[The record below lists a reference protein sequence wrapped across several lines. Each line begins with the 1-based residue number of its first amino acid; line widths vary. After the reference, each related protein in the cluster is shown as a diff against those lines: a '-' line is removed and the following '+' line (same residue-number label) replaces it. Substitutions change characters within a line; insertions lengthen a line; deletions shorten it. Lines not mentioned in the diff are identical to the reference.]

1 MVVGG
6 YPPSRHLLSDLG
18 MEAEVTS
25 ESTAKVRI
33 PVTPYVTGPDGGVRV
48 GVLATLVDVVG
59 GSAALRSLHPDWM
72 ATADLALQV
81 VRPAIG
87 PFVEARATVLRRG
100 RTTLVVEAL
109 VFDVD
114 HDGSDVD
121 HDGPDVAHDG
131 SDAADDGSGGAGSP
145 SAWASMTFAVLPG
158 RATNPMQDVSSEL
171 PVRWALT
178 GTGLEGPVDD
188 VLSISVDDAAS
199 GVVSL
204 PMRAYLRNSFGAVQG
219 GVMATLGEV
228 ATLEMLGADPG
239 FEGVP
244 VVTDLQVA
252 YLALGRVGPIVSRA
266 RRLDAGGRT
275 STGSAV
281 VELLDRGA
289 DDRLTTV
296 INVRAASVATASPD
310 GNHE

>member
-1 MVVGG
+1 VVVGG
-6 YPPSRHLLSDLG
+6 YPPSRHFLSDLG

-81 VRPAIG
+81 VRPAVG
-87 PFVEARATVLRRG
+87 PYVEARATVLRRG

-114 HDGSDVD
+114 HDGSDVVHSGSD
-121 HDGPDVAHDG
+121 AVDDG
-131 SDAADDGSGGAGSP
+131 SDAAGSP
-145 SAWASMTFAVLPG
+145 AAWASMTFAVLPG
-158 RATNPMQDVSSEL
+158 RDTNPMQDVSSEL
-171 PVRWALT
+171 PIRWALT
-178 GTGLEGPVDD
+178 GSGLEGPVDD

-228 ATLEMLGADPG
+228 ATLEMLGADVG
-239 FEGVP
+239 FEGLP

-252 YLALGRVGPIVSRA
+252 YLALGRVGPIVSRS

-296 INVRAASVATASPD
+296 INVRAVSVPTASPE
-310 GNHE
+310 GHRE

>member
-6 YPPSRHLLSDLG
+6 YPPSRHFLTDLG

-25 ESTAKVRI
+25 ESSAKVRI
-33 PVTPYVTGPDGGVRV
+33 PVTPYVTGPDGGVRA

-59 GSAALRSLHPDWM
+59 GAAALRSLHPDWM

-81 VRPAIG
+81 VRPAVG
-87 PFVEARATVLRRG
+87 PYVEARATVLRRG

-109 VFDVD
+109 VFDVE
-114 HDGSDVD
+114 HDGADAA
-121 HDGPDVAHDG
+121 GDG
-131 SDAADDGSGGAGSP
+131 SEGAGSP
-145 SAWASMTFAVLPG
+145 LAWASMTFAVLPG
-158 RATNPMQDVSSEL
+158 RDTNPMQDASSDL

-178 GTGLEGPVDD
+178 GSGLEGPVDD

-199 GVVSL
+199 GLVSL
-204 PMRAYLRNSFGAVQG
+204 PIRPYLRNSFGAVQG

-228 ATLEMLGADPG
+228 ACVEMLGADVG

-252 YLALGRVGPIVSRA
+252 YLSLGRVGPIVSRSK
-266 RRLDAGGRT
+266 RLDGGAGR

-296 INVRAASVATASPD
+296 INVRAASVPTTPPGGD
-310 GNHE
+310 HE

>member
-1 MVVGG
+1 
-6 YPPSRHLLSDLG
+6 

-81 VRPAIG
+81 VRPAVG
-87 PFVEARATVLRRG
+87 PYVEARATVLRRG

-114 HDGSDVD
+114 YDGSDMDHDGSGT
-121 HDGPDVAHDG
+121 DGTD
-131 SDAADDGSGGAGSP
+131 GAGSP
-145 SAWASMTFAVLPG
+145 AAWASMTFAVLPG
-158 RATNPMQDVSSEL
+158 RDTNPMQDVSSEL

-178 GTGLEGPVDD
+178 GSGLEGPVDD

-228 ATLEMLGADPG
+228 ATVEMLGADVG

-252 YLALGRVGPIVSRA
+252 YLALGRVGPIVSRS
-266 RRLDAGGRT
+266 RRLDAGGPT

-296 INVRAASVATASPD
+296 INVRATSASTTPGRD
-310 GNHE
+310 HG